1 MQIGTLYPSYQKDK
15 PAQHQFY
22 AACAI
27 YQATADTTYLD
38 MALQLRVDSVEREG
52 WPVIN
57 WDNPYWLGIMCI
69 AHSGPSAE
77 IRATAMARLE
87 TMFMTWIN
95 ELAPI
100 KYGPS
105 LSLDASTVLLC
116 LLLHEFLLPLLPF
129 LKAAC
134 FLHLSAVGRCAASCV
149 FSIRVEYTHVL
160 CPFLAA
166 QAAE

>member
-105 LSLDASTVLLC
+105 LSLDARR
-116 LLLHEFLLPLLPF
+116 
-129 LKAAC
+129 AC
-134 FLHLSAVGRCAASCV
+134 CTSFFFPCCRS
-149 FSIRVEYTHVL
+149 
-160 CPFLAA
+160 
-166 QAAE
+166 